1 MPQEWNEVLF
11 QKWNKLRELFRRYKK
26 EQKWVAV
33 ISTCE
38 NIIQLDSNAKY
49 IQIMVPLFYK
59 EIANAYTKLNAI
71 EKALNYYEIS
81 KTEFINYRANNPLH
95 DPNDWLDE
103 IAKIDKKLTK
113 LKKPSS
119 SNTKPLPEDGN

>member
-1 MPQEWNEVLF
+1 MPEEWNERLF
-11 QKWNKLRELFRRYKK
+11 QKWNKLRELFREYKK
-26 EQKWVAV
+26 EQKWEAV

-38 NIIQLDSNAKY
+38 NIIQLDSQAQF

-59 EIANAYTKLNAI
+59 EIANAYSKLNAI

-81 KTEFINYRANNPLH
+81 KTEFINYRVNNPLR

-103 IAKIDKKLTK
+103 IARIDKKLIK
-113 LKKPSS
+113 LNMLSS
-119 SNTKPLPEDGN
+119 KNSKPLTADGN